1 VRVLSFA
8 CFLVFVDELGISQ
21 TTKSITGIVLIAVQS
36 ILTGLLAILIAVN
49 ALITCIKENPH
60 IKRRRHAKNW
70 KGDVDDLTPFNP
82 RDSLLI
88 DRMQP
93 EDEMLDA
100 GKYNSI
106 GPYPSYRESA
116 RSRNIGQESTERL
129 IRTQKPTDW
138 GSHSRNGSH
147 SSELYQNNYN
157 IQPSQGYRYP
167 L

>member
-1 VRVLSFA
+1 MSN
-8 CFLVFVDELGISQ
+8 
-21 TTKSITGIVLIAVQS
+21 
-36 ILTGLLAILIAVN
+36 VN
-49 ALITCIKENPH
+49 TIENP
-60 IKRRRHAKNW
+60 
-70 KGDVDDLTPFNP
+70 KGDVDDLTPFDP

-93 EDEMLDA
+93 KDEMLDA

-116 RSRNIGQESTERL
+116 PRSRNIGQESTERL
-129 IRTQKPTDW
+129 IGTQEPTDW

-147 SSELYQNNYN
+147 SSGLY
-157 IQPSQGYRYP
+157 QPSQGYRYP